1 LDKEECKSV
10 FGERRDIYVH
20 TSPIFFA
27 DCQCDRL
34 SGHDLIG
41 QTIWNLLRVCDFHR
55 FCLRRD
61 RELHH
66 QLQMDIQIQ
75 RMQETACNGKIPA
88 GLDRQYLTEYL
99 GDLLH
104 DGNDQQESLGPGNP
118 ETLYRRLVRLFQDSS
133 LTACRIS
140 LEL

>member
-1 LDKEECKSV
+1 MFIRAQFSSQIASATDFLVTILLVKLFGIYYVYATFTGSV
-10 FGERRDIYVH
+10 CG
-20 TSPIFFA
+20 
-27 DCQCDRL
+27 
-34 SGHDLIG
+34 
-41 QTIWNLLRVCDFHR
+41 
-55 FCLRRD
+55 
-61 RELHH
+61 ELHH

-133 LTACRIS
+133 LAACRIS

>member
-1 LDKEECKSV
+1 MFIRAQFSSQIASATDFLVTILLVKL
-10 FGERRDIYVH
+10 FGIYYVYA
-20 TSPIFFA
+20 TFT
-27 DCQCDRL
+27 
-34 SGHDLIG
+34 G
-41 QTIWNLLRVCDFHR
+41 

-133 LTACRIS
+133 LAACRIS